1 MVKLPN
7 KAKLFCALLVVL
19 KRRQSLF
26 IFFKEMTE
34 IKMA

>member
-19 KRRQSLF
+19 KRRQSLVF
-26 IFFKEMTE
+26 YLFLFVLRNV
-34 IKMA
+34 